1 MDERKAV
8 IKVCE
13 LDERVADEAIHEA
26 AYALDKYQ
34 DSKDVADHLKKYF
47 DKKYERTWHCIIGN
61 NFGSQ
66 IPVVTYKTS
75 LDSLPA
81 PSPTVNA
88 DSFTLHWTTEPFFYT
103 NGVDHAARFFFKPSS
118 VLCT

>member
-34 DSKDVADHLKKYF
+34 DSKEVADHLKKYF

-61 NFGSQ
+61 NFGSS
-66 IPVVTYKTS
+66 ITHGERG
-75 LDSLPA
+75 LLH
-81 PSPTVNA
+81 
-88 DSFTLHWTTEPFFYT
+88 FTLDNRTFLLYKW
-103 NGVDHAARFFFKPSS
+103 G
-118 VLCT
+118 